1 MDSIYIRELITPCSY
16 VAADCTWIFQ
26 DIWLSECTSSP
37 GYFTWTFH
45 LDIAPRYCTWI
56 FHLDISPGC
65 FTWILHLYIAPG
77 YFTWIFQDICAAVSP
92 HLSGL
97 HSQSTQKSRRLSS
110 DSFLR
115 QHSILIADWAFQI
128 IEMRKQL
135 CKKTAI
141 GAEFIHT
148 RLCWSSTETS
158 IVNCGDIII
167 WNHQLWWYY
176 KHVFGK
182 NMCPSLSD
190 ESGFCKI
197 IEVSFCIL
205 EESGWTCWWSRYT
218 SQQWLPSDGSPHS
231 GHRGIKF
238 WIWHIK
244 RHLSTSLQFKNCIR

>member
-115 QHSILIADWAFQI
+115 QHSILIADWAFKSSKCGNSSVK
-128 IEMRKQL
+128 RRVYSL
-135 CKKTAI
+135 S
-141 GAEFIHT
+141 
-148 RLCWSSTETS
+148 WSSTETS
-158 IVNCGDIII
+158 VQCWVNCGDIII
-167 WNHQLWWYY
+167 T
-176 KHVFGK
+176 
-182 NMCPSLSD
+182 PS
-190 ESGFCKI
+190 EKI
-197 IEVSFCIL
+197 CVLPCQVRSEWIL
-205 EESGWTCWWSRYT
+205 
-218 SQQWLPSDGSPHS
+218 QNN
-231 GHRGIKF
+231 RG
-238 WIWHIK
+238 
-244 RHLSTSLQFKNCIR
+244 